1 MRRLPATVCAA
12 CRSAVGSPLALLL
25 TAGLGFGS
33 KPGRTSPRFT
43 ASDARLSQ
51 HPDVA
56 AATLPDS
63 HLGAVVLLAYAV
75 VQLPR
80 LQVLEVTHNL
90 PGVVE
95 LCKHVLGSSELSAHV
110 VGFIGAQPVRCSSYR
125 EQNTC
130 LEHRR
135 ATSVQCLSHRPNE
148 LCCSHLSLIALAV
161 YVLLFQTAVLLG
173 SEMVLMCRTM
183 DA

>member
-1 MRRLPATVCAA
+1 MRRLPATACAA
-12 CRSAVGSPLALLL
+12 CSSAVGSPLALLL

-63 HLGAVVLLAYAV
+63 HLGAVALLAYSAA
-75 VQLPR
+75 QLPR

-95 LCKHVLGSSELSAHV
+95 LCKHVLGSPELPAHV
-110 VGFIGAQPVRCSSYR
+110 ARFVGAQPVRCSSLR
-125 EQNTC
+125 EQHAC
-130 LEHRR
+130 PASADDSL
-135 ATSVQCLSHRPNE
+135 
-148 LCCSHLSLIALAV
+148 LCK
-161 YVLLFQTAVLLG
+161 
-173 SEMVLMCRTM
+173 MCTPQIERM
-183 DA
+183 KCAAHICR